1 MSGVSAGLDSARDGL
16 NQSTG
21 PTTAPTS
28 VSSDEDFALSLLN
41 DSERTASKHA
51 ASSPAKALN
60 VDESERTNKRCR
72 HGDDDDVY
80 DLDRANGRGSPVPKS
95 GSTQPA
101 LLWPAGACRD
111 PTRR

>member
-1 MSGVSAGLDSARDGL
+1 MSAGARDARDAL
-16 NQSTG
+16 TRATG
-21 PTTAPTS
+21 TFTPPTS
-28 VSSDEDFALSLLN
+28 LTSDEDSDFALAVA
-41 DSERTASKHA
+41 RAAVRAPAKHP